1 MTRWVCLKRLPEIG
15 RHRLHSIAF
24 KDIRVNPSPKVG
36 FLIAA
41 AIVASLLLVTW
52 KDWFPSGSQ
61 HSDGPQASGASASS
75 AAQRRAMASE
85 DPALAAVT
93 GAGLPR
99 STGAGLPSA
108 LASSQGVA
116 NWGDRIRDLVAS
128 GTPLDLGEALGLIS
142 ICRQQAEVRQSFDR
156 YAARTAVDPKR
167 LQAVAES
174 LHQTEAA
181 CQTIAPS
188 AIVDAQALA
197 LRFYESGSTGAA
209 ALVAREYPELAA
221 RLPPNEFFGQMKK
234 DAYAGDE
241 SSIGLLA
248 KSKPPGMPHEELVGF
263 GLAQMALADEGTPS
277 AGGKFGRLFREAVGA
292 VSPEAQRVSAALLEA
307 VAQARRKA
315 NGR

>member
-1 MTRWVCLKRLPEIG
+1 M
-15 RHRLHSIAF
+15 
-24 KDIRVNPSPKVG
+24 
-36 FLIAA
+36 
-41 AIVASLLLVTW
+41 
-52 KDWFPSGSQ
+52 
-61 HSDGPQASGASASS
+61 
-75 AAQRRAMASE
+75 
-85 DPALAAVT
+85 
-93 GAGLPR
+93 
-99 STGAGLPSA
+99 
-108 LASSQGVA
+108 
-116 NWGDRIRDLVAS
+116 
-128 GTPLDLGEALGLIS
+128 IS

-315 NGR
+315 HGR